1 MAVYTYLTD
10 ECKKQAQKHGV
21 YPQIENIQQHI
32 SETQTTLGFEP
43 IEGTKVFYK
52 KRVGQYRLIAGRKPL
67 ENSDV
72 VFIFWRLYK
81 RQEQGEYEKLLGNA
95 QSFESAFEKTCL
107 SIDLKTITSHK
118 KEDDQSVGPKRLELV
133 KSFIHAN
140 TKFLVTN
147 DGNDWQIYESKDWI
161 ERVRS
166 QFHNRLESL
175 SELVEEIINNPEA
188 VEHNQIDSE
197 RCGVL
202 YKKLADEK
210 ALFLAAPIQIGE
222 DTTDLR
228 QRYKIEN
235 ASSMDEI
242 RRMSRRAYPAFF
254 LADYNFWSKEIESK
268 DEVAS
273 LALSGKEMEVLYEAV
288 DYPLLLNGRPGS
300 GKTVLL
306 LYRFAEL
313 LLRYFDYKEIN
324 AGPLYL
330 TYGKELLKQA
340 KQNVEKV
347 INVLN
352 TGSQWLKKPE
362 NKKIFDNSFAEF
374 HEYLRRILPNAD
386 AQFPP
391 DRRVDF
397 SKFEDW
403 YASAIRLSP
412 KKSRKHPPELAW
424 HVIRTY
430 IKGWVA
436 ESDDYLEPEDYD
448 QLPKKSK
455 SVQLKT
461 YEEIYEEV
469 WDAYCRWCQEEK
481 LWDDQD
487 LVREALNAVMQGDTA
502 AHSVVFCDEAQ
513 DFTLNEIRFI
523 IRLSILSRLK
533 LPAPELKKVPIA
545 LAGDPFQTIN
555 PTGFNWEVV
564 GASLYQALAEQLS
577 FPVDSIPTPT
587 IRELPHNYRSNEG
600 IVRFCNLIHLIRG
613 IVFQKSNLLP
623 QEVYFRE
630 SISPVVYFVLNENLK
645 QYLDDNDKFTII
657 LPCQKDEEKE
667 YIWQDEFLNQIALDE
682 SKENVVR
689 SILSSLSAKGLEFS
703 HVILYKFGEGF
714 SKEYPNLIEFNNPD
728 QVNLKIA
735 DEQKIPF
742 MYFMN
747 RLYVAASRAKTQLII
762 LDTPAGVDQFWKLFK
777 EYELSKFI
785 EKYQACCSNAVKN
798 WDSDA
803 LIQIKMGE
811 ADDWKYQD
819 DSFEGLEER
828 ARKHYE
834 SGKREKNAYL
844 MELAAADFRRAEKL
858 REATECEGYKY
869 LYEENYRKA
878 GDKFREAECFDKAID
893 AYWQGKE
900 FSSLAGLSG
909 KESDPRWRAAEFM
922 AKKETNTS
930 SSFEDIK
937 SLLVDFSKLAFDKEN
952 LISCDPGWKLVF
964 AELCKTISLPECEN
978 QLDWKEWR
986 TLYQRI
992 DQLRE
997 FGFLE
1002 DKNPS
1007 LVTLK
1012 IWSTPYPKK
1021 LEVLRDNGNNPDLIL
1036 KYYDSHEGNLS
1047 DVQFDIVRDALK
1059 RKGRISDWEALVKGS
1074 KQARRYVE
1082 LIAYYA
1088 DSKGQKECASE
1099 WVDKFISFL
1108 QQNNFRASRRDLEDL
1123 YQSLEKN
1130 SLYDDL
1136 EKLIQR
1142 VSSLKNKYVDLLIR
1156 YAERKP
1162 DQRLSQWCTK
1172 FEEIF
1177 QKEEQRRE
1185 ALTRESFDRVYDAL
1199 LKGGYFDQLEMFI
1212 KHSKDFQWYIDL
1224 LKHYVDNK
1232 MKDRVKQWV
1241 ESIEWLKDDR
1251 KFKDQLSNRFD
1262 NLWEALST
1270 HRYYDELEV
1279 VLRLYPHEEKYV
1291 YLLTYYLNTDRN
1303 RFENLLKSYHQHL
1316 QSTTNGVL
1324 PEEVY
1329 SRLEETLCRGKMV
1342 DEWQMVIDRFPTP
1355 ERFIA
1360 LVRFLASEMP
1370 ESEENDKRV
1379 KTTLAK
1385 FFAFLLKISNW
1396 KMALHFVQTKQ
1407 LSAENEKEPLL
1418 LEAQHFDWNLL
1429 LDECF
1434 ISALLNWSNQT
1445 LPDEIVDYLE
1455 LKLKDSE
1462 HTSKYLS
1469 DKEKAQIRKKID
1481 RSKQPSFIVATDAIQ
1496 TAEIQLG
1503 EYRLICKYKTG
1514 VMTIQQDGDMGM
1526 ITIDTEELLQASSA
1540 KVAKWIEIIHSD
1552 NTYSKYY
1559 IRPWQMLCEL
1569 RKQGE
1574 RVEVELFS
1582 DETSEKLLAV
1592 RL

>member
-1 MAVYTYLTD
+1 
-10 ECKKQAQKHGV
+10 
-21 YPQIENIQQHI
+21 
-32 SETQTTLGFEP
+32 
-43 IEGTKVFYK
+43 
-52 KRVGQYRLIAGRKPL
+52 
-67 ENSDV
+67 
-72 VFIFWRLYK
+72 
-81 RQEQGEYEKLLGNA
+81 
-95 QSFESAFEKTCL
+95 
-107 SIDLKTITSHK
+107 
-118 KEDDQSVGPKRLELV
+118 
-133 KSFIHAN
+133 
-140 TKFLVTN
+140 
-147 DGNDWQIYESKDWI
+147 
-161 ERVRS
+161 
-166 QFHNRLESL
+166 
-175 SELVEEIINNPEA
+175 
-188 VEHNQIDSE
+188 
-197 RCGVL
+197 
-202 YKKLADEK
+202 
-210 ALFLAAPIQIGE
+210 
-222 DTTDLR
+222 
-228 QRYKIEN
+228 
-235 ASSMDEI
+235 
-242 RRMSRRAYPAFF
+242 
-254 LADYNFWSKEIESK
+254 
-268 DEVAS
+268 
-273 LALSGKEMEVLYEAV
+273 
-288 DYPLLLNGRPGS
+288 
-300 GKTVLL
+300 
-306 LYRFAEL
+306 
-313 LLRYFDYKEIN
+313 
-324 AGPLYL
+324 
-330 TYGKELLKQA
+330 
-340 KQNVEKV
+340 
-347 INVLN
+347 
-352 TGSQWLKKPE
+352 
-362 NKKIFDNSFAEF
+362 
-374 HEYLRRILPNAD
+374 
-386 AQFPP
+386 
-391 DRRVDF
+391 
-397 SKFEDW
+397 
-403 YASAIRLSP
+403 
-412 KKSRKHPPELAW
+412 
-424 HVIRTY
+424 
-430 IKGWVA
+430 
-436 ESDDYLEPEDYD
+436 
-448 QLPKKSK
+448 
-455 SVQLKT
+455 
-461 YEEIYEEV
+461 
-469 WDAYCRWCQEEK
+469 
-481 LWDDQD
+481 
-487 LVREALNAVMQGDTA
+487 
-502 AHSVVFCDEAQ
+502 
-513 DFTLNEIRFI
+513 
-523 IRLSILSRLK
+523 
-533 LPAPELKKVPIA
+533 
-545 LAGDPFQTIN
+545 
-555 PTGFNWEVV
+555 
-564 GASLYQALAEQLS
+564 
-577 FPVDSIPTPT
+577 
-587 IRELPHNYRSNEG
+587 
-600 IVRFCNLIHLIRG
+600 
-613 IVFQKSNLLP
+613 
-623 QEVYFRE
+623 
-630 SISPVVYFVLNENLK
+630 
-645 QYLDDNDKFTII
+645 
-657 LPCQKDEEKE
+657 
-667 YIWQDEFLNQIALDE
+667 
-682 SKENVVR
+682 
-689 SILSSLSAKGLEFS
+689 LEFS
-703 HVILYKFGEGF
+703 HVILYKFGEICG
-714 SKEYPNLIEFNNPD
+714 KEYPSLIERIQAD
-728 QVNLKIA
+728 QDNQRIT
-735 DEQKIPF
+735 DEQKIPLR
-742 MYFMN
+742 YFMS

-762 LDTPAGVDQFWKLFK
+762 LETPQGVEKFWKLF
-777 EYELSKFI
+777 EPSRFI
-785 EKYQACCSNAVKN
+785 QKYKACCKKAEEHWNSE
-798 WDSDA
+798 A
-803 LIQIKMGE
+803 LTQIQSGQKIH
-811 ADDWKYQD
+811 WNYRD
-819 DSFEGLEER
+819 DSFEGYAER
-828 ARKHYE
+828 AEKYYE
-834 SGKREKNAYL
+834 RGRIEKNAYL
-844 MELAAADFRRAEKL
+844 MELATADFRRAK
-858 REATECEGYKY
+858 RRIEATKCEAYKY
-869 LYEENYRKA
+869 LYEKNYSKA
-878 GDKFREAECFDKAID
+878 GDKFKEAGLFDEAVD

-900 FSSLAGLSG
+900 FSSLAGWR
-909 KESDPRWRAAEFM
+909 EMENDPRRRAADFM
-922 AKKETNTS
+922 VKKDTYTSKNFVETKRLFDN
-930 SSFEDIK
+930 
-937 SLLVDFSKLAFDKEN
+937 FSKLAFDKEH

-964 AELCKTISLPECEN
+964 AELCKKISLPECEN

-986 TLYQRI
+986 TLYRRI

-1059 RKGRISDWEALVKGS
+1059 RKGRISDWEALVKER

-1099 WVDKFISFL
+1099 WVDKFIYFL
-1108 QQNNFRASRRDLEDL
+1108 KQNKSRENRDDLGVL

-1142 VSSLKNKYVDLLIR
+1142 VSGLKNKYVDLLIR
-1156 YAERKP
+1156 YAERKL
-1162 DQRLSQWCTK
+1162 DQRLFQWCTK
-1172 FEEIF
+1172 FEGIF
-1177 QKEEQRRE
+1177 QKDEQRRE
-1185 ALTRESFDRVYDAL
+1185 ALNQSFDRVYDAL

-1262 NLWEALST
+1262 NLWEVLST

-1469 DKEKAQIRKKID
+1469 DKDKAEIQKKID

-1540 KVAKWIEIIHSD
+1540 KVKKWIEIIHSD
-1552 NTYSKYY
+1552 DTYSKYY

-1574 RVEVELFS
+1574 RVDVELFS

>member
-118 KEDDQSVGPKRLELV
+118 KVDDQSVDPELLELV

-140 TKFLVTN
+140 TKLSVTN
-147 DGNDWQIYESKDWI
+147 DGNDWKIYESKDWI

-166 QFHNRLESL
+166 QFKYRLESL
-175 SELVEEIINNPEA
+175 SKLIEEIINKSETA
-188 VEHNQIDSE
+188 ERNQIDSE
-197 RCGVL
+197 NCGIL
-202 YKKLADEK
+202 YKRLADEN
-210 ALFLAAPIQIGE
+210 ALFLAAPIEIGE
-222 DTTDLR
+222 DIRGLEE
-228 QRYKIEN
+228 QYSLEN
-235 ASSMDEI
+235 LNYADAVM
-242 RRMSRRAYPAFF
+242 RMSRRAYPAFF
-254 LADYNFWSKEIESK
+254 LADYNFWSQEIESK

-273 LALSGKEMEVLYEAV
+273 LALSGKEMEVLYEAL

-313 LLRYFDYKEIN
+313 LLRYLDYKEIN
-324 AGPLYL
+324 ADPLYL
-330 TYGKELLKQA
+330 TYGKELLKEA

-374 HEYLRRILPNAD
+374 HEYLRRILPD
-386 AQFPP
+386 AESRFPSEQ
-391 DRRVDF
+391 RVDF
-397 SKFEDW
+397 SKFEGW
-403 YASAIRLSP
+403 YASAVQASP
-412 KKSRKHPPELAW
+412 KKSRQYPPELAW

-448 QLPKKSK
+448 ALSQKSK
-455 SVQLKT
+455 SVQRET
-461 YEEIYEEV
+461 YKNIYNEV
-469 WDAYCRWCQEEK
+469 WSAYRQWCQKEK

-487 LVREALNAVMQGDTA
+487 LVREALKVIMKGGTA

-533 LPAPELKKVPIA
+533 LSAEELKKVPIA
-545 LAGDPFQTIN
+545 FAGDPFQTIN

-577 FPVDSIPTPT
+577 FSVDSIPTPN

-645 QYLDDNDKFTII
+645 ESLDDKFTII
-657 LPCQKDEEKE
+657 LPCQKDKEKE
-667 YIWQDEFLNQIALDE
+667 YIRQDEFLNQIAFDE

-689 SILSSLSAKGLEFS
+689 SILGSLSAKGLEFS
-703 HVILYKFGEGF
+703 HVILYKFGEGY
-714 SKEYPNLIEFNNPD
+714 SKEYPNLIEFINPD
-728 QVNLKIA
+728 QVNHKIA

-762 LDTPAGVDQFWKLFK
+762 LDTPAGVDQFWKLFEK
-777 EYELSKFI
+777 YELSKFI

-803 LIQIKMGE
+803 LIQIKRGE
-811 ADDWKYQD
+811 ADDWNYRV

-834 SGKREKNAYL
+834 SGKREENAYVL
-844 MELAAADFRRAEKL
+844 EQAAADFRKAGRL
-858 REATECEGYKY
+858 IEATKCEAYKY
-869 LYEENYRKA
+869 LYEKKYRKA
-878 GDKFREAECFDKAID
+878 GDKFREAMLFDEAVD
-893 AYWQGKE
+893 AYWQGE
-900 FSSLAGLSG
+900 DFPSLAGLSE
-909 KESDPRWRAAEFM
+909 KESDPRRRAAEFM
-922 AKKETNTS
+922 VKKDTNTS
-930 SSFEDIK
+930 SSFEEIK

-964 AELCKTISLPECEN
+964 AELCKKISLPECEN

-992 DQLRE
+992 DKLRK

-1012 IWSTPYPKK
+1012 IWSTPYPEK

-1036 KYYDSHEGNLS
+1036 EYYDRHKGKMS
-1047 DVQFDIVRDALK
+1047 DKYFDIVRDALK
-1059 RKGRISDWEALVKGS
+1059 RRGRISDWEALVKER

-1082 LIAYYA
+1082 LISFYA

-1099 WVDKFISFL
+1099 WVYKFISFL
-1108 QQNNFRASRRDLEDL
+1108 KQNKSRDNRDDLGVL

-1136 EKLIQR
+1136 EKLIQS
-1142 VSSLKNKYVDLLIR
+1142 VSGLKNKYFDLLIR
-1156 YAERKP
+1156 YAERKL
-1162 DQRLSQWCTK
+1162 DKQLSQWCTK
-1172 FEEIF
+1172 FEGIF
-1177 QKEEQRRE
+1177 QEDKQRRE

-1212 KHSKDFQWYIDL
+1212 KHSKDSYWYIQL
-1224 LKHYVDNK
+1224 LKHYVSSGKKDPVERWVRK
-1232 MKDRVKQWV
+1232 MQEFKNDPNFTGQLR
-1241 ESIEWLKDDR
+1241 DDLW
-1251 KFKDQLSNRFD
+1251 KVLFD
-1262 NLWEALST
+1262 
-1270 HRYYDELEV
+1270 HGHYDELEV
-1279 VLRLYPHEEKYV
+1279 VLNLNLYDEKYV
-1291 YLLTYYLNTDRN
+1291 DLLTYYLNKHPN

-1316 QSTTNGVL
+1316 KSTTNGEL
-1324 PEEVY
+1324 PEKVY
-1329 SRLEETLCRGKMV
+1329 SDLENTLRRGKLV

-1370 ESEENDKRV
+1370 ESEEIDQRV

-1418 LEAQHFDWNLL
+1418 PETQHFDWNLL